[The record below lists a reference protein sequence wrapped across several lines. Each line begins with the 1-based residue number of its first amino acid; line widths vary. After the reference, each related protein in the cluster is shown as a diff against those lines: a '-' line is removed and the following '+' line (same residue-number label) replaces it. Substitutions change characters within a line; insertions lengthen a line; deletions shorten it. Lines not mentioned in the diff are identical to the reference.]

1 MRRSWVG
8 TTRGGVCDE
17 WAGRGVCARPFAE
30 KLAAI
35 CTRSAYFACALF
47 IDFIDRRVHAPCLLP
62 NTADLVE
69 AMRRLEIKMEVGQ
82 RAMERKVDA
91 LASVIESDSPSA
103 AT

>member
-1 MRRSWVG
+1 M
-8 TTRGGVCDE
+8 
-17 WAGRGVCARPFAE
+17 
-30 KLAAI
+30 
-35 CTRSAYFACALF
+35 
-47 IDFIDRRVHAPCLLP
+47 LP